1 MNMATF
7 QCQDAGRFP
16 YSHSSTNAT
25 PMPPV
30 TVAQSEF
37 AAMMRR
43 GGATAEIFCRENVST
58 TIVNKSVVSGIERHE
73 AVGSL
78 RIAFAGISR

>member
-1 MNMATF
+1 M
-7 QCQDAGRFP
+7 
-16 YSHSSTNAT
+16 
-25 PMPPV
+25 
-30 TVAQSEF
+30 EF
-37 AAMMRR
+37 LRTT
-43 GGATAEIFCRENVST
+43 GATTEIFCRENVST